1 VAARRAPACQ
11 HLAHTPLTITA
22 PAVAAARFD
31 RGYVCNHSDDS
42 GRYSYAAQPGV
53 CRWNCEKLAE
63 ALAPV
68 LPVGRARAE
77 LDTFDCEYDRCGA
90 MARLQVGC
98 SMQHTSAAWQLGNG
112 VYGRAPGLALCHGLG
127 R

>member
-1 VAARRAPACQ
+1 VHPIYLKA
-11 HLAHTPLTITA
+11 L
-22 PAVAAARFD
+22 AVAAARFD

-77 LDTFDCEYDRCGA
+77 LDTFDREYDRRAAVAG
-90 MARLQVGC
+90 LQVGAHVLPGRQAMGC
-98 SMQHTSAAWQLGNG
+98 VEVLWASAMLRKRKLEG
-112 VYGRAPGLALCHGLG
+112 GLG
-127 R
+127 AQSPR